1 MTGVAVFPYRRWE
14 MVGHVD
20 RFHMFSVHGWAANGD
35 RPDRTVG
42 VAIVNN
48 GRTVAIVPARG
59 FRADLLGAGQGDA
72 RRAFWFNPFECLEYG
87 ENRLEVR
94 YAGTGT
100 LVPNGVHTLY
110 YDMHSAA
117 RLAAGAPMARAWW
130 LASDSGPSPDAFID
144 AIAGHVD
151 LTELPSHKVLELEPG
166 SGRLVR
172 ALLGRGHSYRSYT
185 GLSLPEERAD
195 AESERVEADCD
206 LFVCSAAF
214 ERLYPSFVPT
224 LRNIQRHLVVGA
236 WACVDFIQLDPE
248 MLVSEAWFEPKERG
262 GAFVRVYARTELERS
277 FTSCGFE
284 VATIASISA
293 GRGPDGEPFNRI
305 VVCARYAGIPAP
317 VRLSS
322 TLEPAPAEVDL
333 SDAPRSFREAAGLQ
347 LGRQRRRL
355 WKGFRRLRNSG
366 PVKPIMD
373 RISTQPAY
381 VALKARVFAMLGGR
395 SSR

>member
-1 MTGVAVFPYRRWE
+1 VTGVAVFPYHPWE

-20 RFHMFSVHGWAANGD
+20 QFHMFSIHGWAANAD
-35 RPDRTVG
+35 HPDPTVD
-42 VAIVNN
+42 VAIVHN

-59 FRADLLGAGQGDA
+59 FHADLLGAGQGDA
-72 RRAFWFNPFECLEYG
+72 GKAFWFNPFEYLEYG
-87 ENRLEVR
+87 ENRFEVR

-117 RLAAGAPMARAWW
+117 RLAAEASRARAWW

-151 LTELPSHKVLELEPG
+151 LTELPSRKVLELEPG
-166 SGRLVR
+166 SRRLVR
-172 ALLGRGHSYRSYT
+172 ALLDRGHSCRSYT
-185 GLSLPEERAD
+185 GLSLSEERAD
-195 AESERVEADCD
+195 ATSERVEADCD

-224 LRNIQRHLVVGA
+224 LRNIQRHLVVGG
-236 WACVDFIQLDPE
+236 WACVDFVQLDPE
-248 MLVSEAWFEPKERG
+248 MLVSEAWFEPKARG

-277 FTSCGFE
+277 FTACGFE
-284 VATIASISA
+284 VSAIASISA

-305 VVCARYAGIPAP
+305 LVCARNAGIPA
-317 VRLSS
+317 
-322 TLEPAPAEVDL
+322 PAPAEVDL

-347 LGRQRRRL
+347 LGRQRRWL
-355 WKGFRRLRNSG
+355 WKGLRRLRNSG

-373 RISTQPAY
+373 RISTRPAY
-381 VALKARVFAMLGGR
+381 VALKARVSAMLGGR